1 MSQTCS
7 YTTQEMMVSVCS
19 RLIRDYEC
27 VFIGVGIPLL
37 AGVVASKI
45 HAPNSVI
52 IYEAGG
58 IGAISRRL
66 PWSISDNATTD
77 NALVATELWR
87 ALGDVQRGFV
97 DVAVVGGAQIDRYGN
112 LNTTVII
119 GPGKS
124 YRNPSNRL
132 PGSGGSNDLASS
144 AKRTLIVMRL
154 EKRKFVQKLDY
165 ITSPG
170 FLGGPGD
177 RQKAGL
183 SGGGPEAVIT
193 DKCIFR
199 FNRETGEMYLDELF
213 PGVTAEEVRSL
224 VDWNMKAAPRLKEVS
239 PPTAEEIG
247 VMHMIDPMGVVLGSK
262 SRQEAQPF
270 EDYYSTMK
278 SCYESLK
285 LDLG

>member
-1 MSQTCS
+1 MSSACS
-7 YTTQEMMVSVCS
+7 YTTQEMMVAACS
-19 RLIRDYEC
+19 RLIKNNEC

-45 HAPNSVI
+45 HAPDSVI

-58 IGAISRRL
+58 IGAVSRRL

-112 LNTTVII
+112 LNTTAII
-119 GPGKS
+119 GPDKTYS
-124 YRNPSNRL
+124 QPASRL

-154 EKRKFVQKLDY
+154 EKRKFVGKLDY
-165 ITSPG
+165 LTSPG
-170 FLGGPGD
+170 YLGGPGE
-177 RQKAGL
+177 REKAGL
-183 SGGGPEAVIT
+183 RGGGPEAVIT

-199 FNRETGEMYLDELF
+199 FNKATGEMYLDELF
-213 PGVTAEEVRSL
+213 PGVTVEEVKSMI
-224 VDWNMKAAPRLKEVS
+224 DWDLKVAPLLKEVS
-239 PPTAEEIG
+239 PPTGEE
-247 VMHMIDPMGVVLGSK
+247 VRTMHMIDPLGVVLGGK

-270 EDYYSTMK
+270 DEYYETMK
-278 SCYESLK
+278 SCYESIVLMI
-285 LDLG
+285 